1 MTRVLI
7 TGGTGFFGKSILD
20 YFSRNP
26 CDYVFTVLSRRGLAS
41 DFLSQI
47 NPSGNQTIEQ
57 IIGDVR
63 SFDVGSAR
71 FDAVIHAATPA
82 RVDVPDD
89 EMRSIIVEGTAN
101 AIRQATKCGAS
112 KFMMVS
118 SGGVYGSGFTQ
129 PISEEDEPHPHT
141 AYGQAK
147 LIAEQMAVESGLHVF
162 LPRCFAFVGRFLNR
176 NAHFAIGN
184 FIRDVLSGNDI
195 VIQGDGSP
203 VRSYLYADDLVEWL
217 FAILERGESGRVYNV
232 GSDEAI
238 SIRDLACL
246 VRDALK
252 STGDVKTLGS
262 HLEGAAN
269 CYLPDIGR
277 IRSELGV
284 SVKMGLREA
293 IASSATFG
301 GDGIR
306 IRFCST
312 PKPPTRSISTV
323 IPLCAGPGS

>member
-26 CDYVFTVLSRRGLAS
+26 GDYAFTVLSRRGLNPE
-41 DFLSQI
+41 FLSQI
-47 NPSGNQTIEQ
+47 KQSSHQTIEQ

-147 LIAEQMAVESGLHVF
+147 LLAERMAVESGLQVL
-162 LPRCFAFVGRFLNR
+162 LPRCFAFVGRFLDR

-184 FIRDVLSGNDI
+184 FIRDALAGNDI

-217 FAILERGESGRVYNV
+217 FAILERGESGRGYNV

-246 VRDALK
+246 VRDELK
-252 STGDVKTLGS
+252 STGKVKILGD
-262 HLEGAAN
+262 HLVGAAN
-269 CYLPDIGR
+269 CYVPNVDR
-277 IRSELGV
+277 IRKELGV
-284 SVKMGLREA
+284 SVKTGLCKA
-293 IASSATFG
+293 ILGS
-301 GDGIR
+301 
-306 IRFCST
+306 
-312 PKPPTRSISTV
+312 
-323 IPLCAGPGS
+323 AGPMGFLRRADADLRNS